1 MVHTRTPEYFLLAA
15 RRAEIAALLHLAASC
30 RLVTDVCALVHQ
42 LQRERGIS
50 NVFLASAG
58 ERFAAQRLEQVQACI
73 TMEQDFRT
81 DLQQLDAGA
90 LPAAGNMR
98 LLNRLAWVL
107 HELDRLPA
115 VRQQIADQALN
126 APDTTQAFSD
136 LIAGLLSVVFE
147 AADIASDPD
156 ITRVLVALFNF
167 IQGKEYAGQERAW
180 AAIGFAEGHFSKAL
194 CERLR
199 HLRDAQQ
206 RCFETFVEFAPVP
219 YRASWHVLEASS
231 NTLEFMRLRQVVM
244 RVDETDALNTGISEI
259 WYSLATARI
268 DSMKEIEDA
277 LAAALLEMSEHKVA
291 LAREALRDSSS
302 RVQAI
307 AAMKAPAPA
316 PVAVLMESPREPG
329 DVHESVPGKGV
340 HPEIARS
347 IYDMVAHQ
355 AEHLRRVSEEL
366 EQARRA
372 LAERKL
378 MERAKGI
385 LMKQRGMSEEDAWR
399 TLRQTAMN
407 SNRSLTQ
414 VAESVISMSGLLKKV

>member
-50 NVFLASAG
+50 NVYLASAG

-73 TMEQDFRT
+73 KMEQDFRT

-90 LPAAGNMR
+90 LPAAGSMR

-107 HELDRLPA
+107 HELDRWPE
-115 VRQQIADQALN
+115 VRRKIGDQALG
-126 APDTTQAFSD
+126 APETTQAFSE
-136 LIAGLLSVVFE
+136 LVAGLLSVVFE

-180 AAIGFAEGHFSKAL
+180 AAIGFAEGHFSKEL

-206 RCFETFVEFAPVP
+206 RCFETFVEFAPAP
-219 YRASWHVLEASS
+219 YRTSWQILEASTS
-231 NTLEFMRLRQVVM
+231 TQEFMRLRQVMM
-244 RVDETDALNTGISEI
+244 RVDESDQLNTGISEI

-316 PVAVLMESPREPG
+316 PVQVMMDAPRVQA
-329 DVHESVPGKGV
+329 DVHPDM
-340 HPEIARS
+340 ARS

-355 AEHLRRVSEEL
+355 AEHLRRISEEL
-366 EQARRA
+366 EQARQA

-399 TLRQTAMN
+399 TLQQTAMN
-407 SNRSLTQ
+407 NNVSLTQ
-414 VAESVISMSGLLKKV
+414 VAESVISMSGLLNKS